1 MDRKKD
7 SGENFGM
14 ETVELRRSDGEVI
27 FSASGTAMP
36 EAEADR
42 KGFAFNAALRSGV
55 RDFRGLSLEGAV
67 ITFPMNVDFS
77 SADFRGAVFES
88 CTFFGNLTYMT
99 FLDCTFR
106 GCLFDSM
113 NIIGC
118 SLYQSEMS
126 ACEFRS
132 LAMHSVS
139 VVSARLSNCDGFDLS
154 LNRGSFMNVS
164 ADGIH
169 ATFSKGP
176 VATGITRCI
185 FLGCS
190 IDAPKAA
197 ELFFMDCCATRCD
210 FHNTRIP
217 MACPSEGSF
226 VAWKKTIRQGGERP
240 VCSDSPEAECLTK
253 LLIPEDARRSS
264 SLGRKCRA
272 SHAVVLGSWTIG
284 KNGELGEPV
293 YETVSMMSMRP
304 VKYVTGE
311 TVYADGFDPDRFNEC
326 SEGIHFFMD
335 RDTAASF

>member
-139 VVSARLSNCDGFDLS
+139 VVSARLSNCEANQAPTARMALMVRTERRHPRDVQQGSRRHGDNAVHLS
-154 LNRGSFMNVS
+154 R
-164 ADGIH
+164 
-169 ATFSKGP
+169 
-176 VATGITRCI
+176 
-185 FLGCS
+185 
-190 IDAPKAA
+190 
-197 ELFFMDCCATRCD
+197 
-210 FHNTRIP
+210 
-217 MACPSEGSF
+217 
-226 VAWKKTIRQGGERP
+226 
-240 VCSDSPEAECLTK
+240 
-253 LLIPEDARRSS
+253 LLD
-264 SLGRKCRA
+264 
-272 SHAVVLGSWTIG
+272 
-284 KNGELGEPV
+284 
-293 YETVSMMSMRP
+293 
-304 VKYVTGE
+304 
-311 TVYADGFDPDRFNEC
+311 
-326 SEGIHFFMD
+326 
-335 RDTAASF
+335 